1 MHSRID
7 SKSCSIKELDD
18 PTLLELLSFLS
29 PEDIQSATT
38 LNKQFYELA
47 HDNLLWHKKFELHFP
62 HVFSQLDNTT
72 NRSWHNE
79 FHTTYKT
86 EYAHL
91 SEKERKLFSL
101 VKENDVDSLKKILTF
116 SDLKGMTITNHALI
130 YWASKKGYQAILDLF
145 YQVAAMNYHIKDVD
159 DNSSILFL
167 ITQLLLHQ
175 ATAIDLLIWAT
186 ACNQSAKTINPLLS
200 VDFRRDASINGTTL
214 LHIAAYYGHIDVVN
228 ILLSFKVNAFLPYNV
243 HDVLSD
249 TGETPLCI
257 AAQEDHVEIVN
268 ALLANGA
275 KINAGYCYSD
285 GTVTP
290 LYIAAREGHVEIVK
304 TLLAKGAKINA
315 GCHLEDGIIATPL
328 YIAVQEDYV
337 EIVNVL
343 LANGAK
349 INAGYCSS
357 DGATET
363 PLFIAARE
371 GHVEVVNA
379 LLAKGAKINAGYHL
393 EDGIIAT
400 PLFIA
405 AQEGHV
411 ETVKALLAKG
421 ANINAG
427 CRSSDG
433 STATPL
439 YIAAQEGHVETVKAL
454 LAKGANINAGYH
466 LEDGTVTP
474 LFIAAK
480 RGHAKIVNALLIE
493 GANINTR
500 SINGETPLDIAV
512 EMHHIEII
520 KALNKQKLI
529 NYIKNRESENSPMY
543 QTSYKFF
550 GHTFNFGFP
559 KDQEIA
565 GAKALLKVSNG
576 KAKETILKK
585 NEKVLESS
593 ELKPIYRSLI
603 KRK

>member
-257 AAQEDHVEIVN
+257 AVQEDYVEIVN
-268 ALLANGA
+268 VLLANGA

-285 GTVTP
+285 GATATP
-290 LYIAAREGHVEIVK
+290 LYIAAQEGHVEVV
-304 TLLAKGAKINA
+304 NA
-315 GCHLEDGIIATPL
+315 
-328 YIAVQEDYV
+328 V
-337 EIVNVL
+337 

>member
-257 AAQEDHVEIVN
+257 AAREGHVEVVN
-268 ALLANGA
+268 ALLAKGA

-285 GTVTP
+285 G
-290 LYIAAREGHVEIVK
+290 
-304 TLLAKGAKINA
+304 
-315 GCHLEDGIIATPL
+315 IIATPL
-328 YIAVQEDYV
+328 YIAAQEGHV
-337 EIVNVL
+337 EVVNAL

-400 PLFIA
+400 PLF
-405 AQEGHV
+405 
-411 ETVKALLAKG
+411 
-421 ANINAG
+421 
-427 CRSSDG
+427 
-433 STATPL
+433 
-439 YIAAQEGHVETVKAL
+439 IAAQEGHVETVKAL